1 MNLAK
6 ENVKKQRVANS
17 LVFGTIAAGKIIAGD
32 GIRVINA
39 KRHPT
44 TTKFMNWNQV
54 FVFITYYIK
63 I

>member
-1 MNLAK
+1 MNLVRKDAK
-6 ENVKKQRVANS
+6 EHRVANF